1 MGKLRELQ
9 ATSHIVKEILEE
21 CPEARNSDNLLYI
34 KVCSRIGKTNGFDI
48 NKMSMPTILLNLK
61 ELNLPVFET
70 VRRARQKIQAEH
82 KHLAANTD
90 VEAQRMLN
98 EESFRTYAKGYVS

>member
-9 ATSHIVKEILEE
+9 STSHIVKEILEKF
-21 CPEARNSDNLLYI
+21 PEARNSDNVLYV
-34 KVCSRIGKTNGFDI
+34 KVCAEIGNANGIDI
-48 NKMSMPTILLNLK
+48 NKMSMPHFLLHLK
-61 ELNLPVFET
+61 NYNMPMFET

-82 KHLAANTD
+82 KHLAANAD

-98 EESFRTYAKGYVS
+98 EDDFKNYARGYC